1 MADVLLKQ
9 YWEAVH
15 LIIRIAHRPGLERRY
30 RTFWEVIDMG
40 RRLPASLQA
49 LICSML
55 FIALVSMST
64 SQVLHQFGT
73 PQQILQN
80 QLQFETESALKNAR
94 LLSTTRLE
102 TLQAFVL
109 YLV

>member
-1 MADVLLKQ
+1 
-9 YWEAVH
+9 
-15 LIIRIAHRPGLERRY
+15 
-30 RTFWEVIDMG
+30 
-40 RRLPASLQA
+40 
-49 LICSML
+49 
-55 FIALVSMST
+55 MST

-80 QLQFETESALKNAR
+80 QLQLETESALKNAR